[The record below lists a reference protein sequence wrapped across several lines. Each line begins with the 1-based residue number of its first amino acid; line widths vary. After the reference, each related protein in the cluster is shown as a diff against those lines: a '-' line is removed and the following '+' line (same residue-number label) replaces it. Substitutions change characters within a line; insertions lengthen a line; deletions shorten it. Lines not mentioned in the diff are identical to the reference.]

1 MSSSAWEVVR
11 TTTGMS
17 FRSSSALISAST
29 SRPSFLGR
37 FRSSRIRSGRTAP
50 LNSPSPRRYDRA
62 STPSRTTF
70 KWFQTRPDFRA
81 SRVKRTSPALSS
93 TKRISTGP
101 AVLIASPILLHPSF
115 LGHDSGLLAGS
126 RNTEEKRRSMS
137 GFGLHPD
144 LASVALY
151 NFFADGEPD
160 ASAGKLF
167 GTVQALEEGE
177 NALVILR
184 LHANAVI
191 PHRKDPAVSFPDCG
205 NVHPGRVRAPEF
217 DAIADQVLKELH
229 QLGGIRLDYRQ
240 FVVTDQRT
248 VRSEEHTSE

>member
-50 LNSPSPRRYDRA
+50 LDSPSLRRYDRA

-81 SRVKRTSPALSS
+81 SRVKRASAGLSS

-101 AVLIASPILLHPSF
+101 AMLVTSPMMLHLGF
-115 LGHDSGLLAGS
+115 LSHGSGLLAGS
-126 RNTEEKRRSMS
+126 RNTEQECRSMS
-137 GFGLHPD
+137 GLGLHPD
-144 LASVALY
+144 LPSVALY
-151 NFFADGEPD
+151 DFLTDGETD
-160 ASAGKLF
+160 AGAGKLF
-167 GTVQALEEGE
+167 GTVQALEDGE
-177 NALVILR
+177 NAPGVLR
-184 LHANAVI
+184 LDANAVI
-191 PHRKDPAVSFPDCG
+191 THRKDPAVGFPD
-205 NVHPGRVRAPEF
+205 R
-217 DAIADQVLKELH
+217 
-229 QLGGIRLDYRQ
+229 
-240 FVVTDQRT
+240 
-248 VRSEEHTSE
+248 